1 MIVGIILAL
10 FLGVGLLLFASQGLP
25 GVATQAI
32 QSMNEALIAMAD
44 KTFYFLAA
52 VLPILCAA
60 IPLYILRMR
69 EDRIILMGML
79 YGVGL
84 MLLTIML
91 GLQDQVMGYLHG
103 SWFTGW
109 IPSLGAV
116 ADVFYALF
124 YWIWGAALYA
134 VDAFLTG
141 IVMLGKPAERL
152 KGKVK
157 TAKEKW
163 RRKRR

>member
-10 FLGVGLLLFASQGLP
+10 FLGVGMLIFASQGLP
-25 GVATQAI
+25 SVASQAI
-32 QSMNEALIAMAD
+32 QSMSDAFIAMAD
-44 KTFYFLAA
+44 KMFYFLAA
-52 VLPILCAA
+52 MLPILCAA
-60 IPLYILRMR
+60 IPLYILRTR

-84 MLLTIML
+84 MLLTIAL
-91 GLQDQVMGYLHG
+91 GLQDQVIGYLRG
-103 SWFTGW
+103 LWATSW
-109 IPSLGAV
+109 IPSLGTV
-116 ADVFYALF
+116 ADVLYALF

-134 VDAFLTG
+134 VDAFLSG
-141 IVMLGKPAERL
+141 IIMLGKPAERL
-152 KGKVK
+152 KSRVK